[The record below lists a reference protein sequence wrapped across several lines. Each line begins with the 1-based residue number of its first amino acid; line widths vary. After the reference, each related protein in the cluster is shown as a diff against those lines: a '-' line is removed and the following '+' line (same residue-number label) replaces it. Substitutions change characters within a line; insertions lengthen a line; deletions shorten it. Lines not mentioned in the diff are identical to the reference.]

1 MKTILVVDDEC
12 FLLESLTQLL
22 EETGYHVVS
31 ATNGKD
37 GLAQLV
43 KEHPDMVLT
52 DFMMPVA
59 DGLEMVRG
67 VHALPEFQSLP
78 VVVMSASPK
87 RVSLPRGGNIRAP
100 CEQYKARAASM
111 RSDKLARGAS
121 DSHSVRG
128 LLGLSRE
135 VRSAR
140 RTLPRGQAAC
150 PPCNRILARGETASA
165 KKDPQCQP
173 EPVQ

>member
-12 FLLESLTQLL
+12 FLVECLTQLL
-22 EETGYHVVS
+22 EEAGYHVVS

-67 VHALPEFQSLP
+67 VHALPDFQSLP

-87 RVSLPRGGNIRAP
+87 RVALPTRMVGVTAFPQQTFWTGRTAP
-100 CEQYKARAASM
+100 HHRAADWKG
-111 RSDKLARGAS
+111 RTWQ
-121 DSHSVRG
+121 G
-128 LLGLSRE
+128 LEAYPG
-135 VRSAR
+135 
-140 RTLPRGQAAC
+140 
-150 PPCNRILARGETASA
+150 
-165 KKDPQCQP
+165 
-173 EPVQ
+173 